1 MDDLY
6 QHVIQSLIVEGGRQ
20 TLESFIAAGLW
31 DEIRVETGAMTV
43 ADGTRAPQLPA
54 NVSLLS
60 RETYD
65 DNTLCL
71 YVARVPTDFSE

>member
-1 MDDLY
+1 MSKKSIRFFNDRE
-6 QHVIQSLIVEGGRQ
+6 VRAV
-20 TLESFIAAGLW
+20 W

-60 RETYD
+60 RETYE
-65 DNTLCL
+65 DNTLCR